1 MFNNLSKE
9 EAING
14 LLDTTKKITGD
25 WLKANPDCKQTEPV
39 YYYWA
44 KNSVQYSHELDEAI
58 SDLDDEDN
66 RYQVLLISPD
76 RTDCLAKFVLK
87 DTDGNWQTRV
97 YC

>member
-1 MFNNLSKE
+1 MASLILPRRLL
-9 EAING
+9 AIG
-14 LLDTTKKITGD
+14 FQPI
-25 WLKANPDCKQTEPV
+25 Q
-39 YYYWA
+39 
-44 KNSVQYSHELDEAI
+44 DEAI

-87 DTDGNWQTRV
+87 DTDGNWQTKV

>member
-9 EAING
+9 EAISS
-14 LLDTTKKITGD
+14 LLDTAEKITSN
-25 WLKANPDCKQTEPV
+25 WLKANPDCKKTEPV
-39 YYYWA
+39 YFYWA
-44 KNSVQYSHELDEAI
+44 KNSVQYSQNLNKAI

-66 RYQVLLISPD
+66 HYQVLLISPD
-76 RTDCLAKFVLK
+76 RADCLARFVLK

>member
-1 MFNNLSKE
+1 MFNNSSKE

-14 LLDTTKKITGD
+14 LLDTAKKITGN
-25 WLKANPDCKQTEPV
+25 WLKANPGCRQTEPV

-44 KNSVQYSHELDEAI
+44 KNSVQYSRELDKAI

-66 RYQVLLISPD
+66 RYQVLLLSPD
-76 RTDCLAKFVLK
+76 RTDCLAKFLLK
-87 DTDGNWQTRV
+87 NTDENWQTRV

>member
-9 EAING
+9 EAISG
-14 LLDTTKKITGD
+14 LLDTAKKITGD
-25 WLKANPDCKQTEPV
+25 WLSANPDCRQAEPV
-39 YYYWA
+39 YFYWA
-44 KNSVQYSHELDEAI
+44 KNSVHYSHELDEAI

-87 DTDGNWQTRV
+87 DTDGNWQTKV